1 MKLIIAIVRPFTV
14 EKIVNAFEEIDGFPG
29 MTVVDSA
36 GFGQR
41 LQTAAYDSLDPF
53 KSNKRIEIVAPDEM
67 VYPIVTAIKQHAHTG
82 RKGDGIVLVVDVE
95 SSTLI

>member
-1 MKLIIAIVRPFTV
+1 
-14 EKIVNAFEEIDGFPG
+14 

-53 KSNKRIEIVAPDEM
+53 KSNKRIEIAADDEM
-67 VYPIVTAIKQHAHTG
+67 AAAVVKAIKQNAHTG
-82 RKGDGIVLVVDVE
+82 RKGDGIILTVPIADAVL
-95 SSTLI
+95 I